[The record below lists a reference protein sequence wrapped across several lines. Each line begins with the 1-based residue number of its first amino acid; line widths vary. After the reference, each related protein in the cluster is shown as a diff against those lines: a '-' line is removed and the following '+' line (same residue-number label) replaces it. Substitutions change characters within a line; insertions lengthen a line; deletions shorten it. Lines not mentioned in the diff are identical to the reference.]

1 MKLLRLGY
9 SYFYEDH
16 KSCEKHFIN
25 ALTEDTYA
33 SQKEIYEMSYVKLFT
48 FVSLGIAYD
57 G

>member
-1 MKLLRLGY
+1 MMARYIGY

-25 ALTEDTYA
+25 ALTDDID
-33 SQKEIYEMSYVKLFT
+33 SQKVIYEKSYIKLT
-48 FVSLGIAYD
+48 TIVSLWIAYD

>member
-1 MKLLRLGY
+1 MMARYIGY
-9 SYFYEDH
+9 SYLYKDH

-25 ALTEDTYA
+25 ALTDDID
-33 SQKEIYEMSYVKLFT
+33 SQKLIYEMSYIKLFT

>member
-1 MKLLRLGY
+1 MMARYIGY
-9 SYFYEDH
+9 SYFNEDH

-25 ALTEDTYA
+25 ALTGDIDT
-33 SQKEIYEMSYVKLFT
+33 QKVIYEMSYVKLFT